1 MPETSL
7 ISLAT
12 NNVAEYSLVDLVT
25 DKNGISHE
33 GVLHYNKTANGAN
46 SSIIFG
52 LTSYAEGA
60 EKIVFTA
67 DYMAG
72 AAGSGGLE
80 FYVDGKFVF
89 EASGIAAAEEWSK
102 LTVIIT
108 PEGEGIAVELY
119 VNGVLKKSGAVAVSF
134 DAANKMTVR
143 WWKSSV
149 AGMYLDSVSFRQI
162 AKEEKPSV

>member
-12 NNVAEYSLVDLVT
+12 NNVAEYSLVDSVA

-60 EKIVFTA
+60 EKIVLTA

-89 EASGIAAAEEWSK
+89 EAAVYLLLRSG
-102 LTVIIT
+102 
-108 PEGEGIAVELY
+108 
-119 VNGVLKKSGAVAVSF
+119 
-134 DAANKMTVR
+134 
-143 WWKSSV
+143 
-149 AGMYLDSVSFRQI
+149 
-162 AKEEKPSV
+162 PS